1 MPARTYKENC
11 LTCSWIHWKISD
23 RFYQIFPNFDYADI
37 VSVKNQYKQAVPSYP
52 GIASWCWLAVQ
63 GDPADLAPRSAQDA
77 KNRTATYR
85 NNGGFW
91 YYSSNY
97 AAKGATHIYLPP
109 WYATFADWVKGQPR
123 PNFRL

>member
-1 MPARTYKENC
+1 LAGSIASPPK
-11 LTCSWIHWKISD
+11 SV
-23 RFYQIFPNFDYADI
+23 FDYADI

-52 GIASWCWLAVQ
+52 GIASWRWLAVQ